1 VVGSRGRITYSN
13 SGASDSE
20 IFRINADGSHAR
32 QLTHNGVSDYFRD

>member
-1 VVGSRGRITYSN
+1 VAGSRGGITYSN
-13 SGASDSE
+13 SGARDSE